1 MEANDSNG
9 DTLLDEEVK
18 DIVSIS
24 IVVQNFLHN

>member
-9 DTLLDEEVK
+9 DTLPDKGDK

-24 IVVQNFLHN
+24 IVVQFFWT